1 MEAEQSQA
9 REGQVQ
15 KSSTLVTNRCP
26 HPSSSEALFI
36 FLALM
41 PWAGST
47 QAPRKQLLADTLHV
61 CTDLCAHSSPGQ
73 HWTRG
78 YSNLSDST
86 ASSSVTFDLSA
97 RTEMVTQEHLHA
109 KAILEEALRN

>member
-41 PWAGST
+41 P
-47 QAPRKQLLADTLHV
+47 
-61 CTDLCAHSSPGQ
+61 CSPGQ